1 MGERI
6 QTARWLLSA
15 LRCSEPKYSFEHAAT
30 NTFLGLVCMVLII
43 LGERKLWVMLFIVL
57 AVSLA
62 VQGVRSW
69 RFVRRQERRRRAMQE
84 VDDG

>member
-6 QTARWLLSA
+6 RAARWLLSA
-15 LRCSEPKYSFEHAAT
+15 LRRSELKYSFEHAAA
-30 NTFLGLVCMVLII
+30 NTLLGLACMVLLI

-62 VQGVRSW
+62 VQGFRVW
-69 RFVRRQERRRRAMQE
+69 WFVRRQRREFPREA
-84 VDDG
+84 DANA